1 MPKSVLKLE
10 IVWGSLIKVN
20 LNQTRVNTL
29 ILNETNFDISRYDS
43 RDFPDIQTL
52 ELCKMYL
59 KSLIFMRLS
68 FPNIEN
74 LITKSP
80 DSDLTGRLIFSDLD
94 KRIFLGR
101 LKSTLRCFT
110 LVSVDNIDNI
120 KLGMIL
126 SKFLLLRNLCFIN
139 VSGIPSEFW
148 DARETR
154 LNLIV
159 IRR

>member
-1 MPKSVLKLE
+1 
-10 IVWGSLIKVN
+10 
-20 LNQTRVNTL
+20 
-29 ILNETNFDISRYDS
+29 
-43 RDFPDIQTL
+43 
-52 ELCKMYL
+52 MYL

-94 KRIFLGR
+94 KCIFLGR
-101 LKSTLRCFT
+101 FKSILRCFT
-110 LVSVDNIDNI
+110 LVSVDNIDNT

-148 DARETR
+148 DARETS

-159 IRR
+159 IRRQVYKFLVVKFLCCRITNLHPRKKLWSNFFEKNRAND

>member
-1 MPKSVLKLE
+1 
-10 IVWGSLIKVN
+10 
-20 LNQTRVNTL
+20 
-29 ILNETNFDISRYDS
+29 
-43 RDFPDIQTL
+43 
-52 ELCKMYL
+52 MYL

-94 KRIFLGR
+94 KCIFLGR
-101 LKSTLRCFT
+101 FKSILRCFT
-110 LVSVDNIDNI
+110 LVSVDNIDNT

-159 IRR
+159 IRRQVYKFLVVKLSCCRITNLYPRKKLWSKFFEKNRAND

>member
-1 MPKSVLKLE
+1 M
-10 IVWGSLIKVN
+10 WGSLIKVN

-29 ILNETNFDISRYDS
+29 ILNETNFDISRYDR
-43 RDFPDIQTL
+43 RDYPDIQTL

-59 KSLIFMRLS
+59 KSLIFMTLS

-94 KRIFLGR
+94 KCIFLGR
-101 LKSTLRCFT
+101 FKSILRCFT
-110 LVSVDNIDNI
+110 LVSVDNIDNT

-148 DARETR
+148 DARETS